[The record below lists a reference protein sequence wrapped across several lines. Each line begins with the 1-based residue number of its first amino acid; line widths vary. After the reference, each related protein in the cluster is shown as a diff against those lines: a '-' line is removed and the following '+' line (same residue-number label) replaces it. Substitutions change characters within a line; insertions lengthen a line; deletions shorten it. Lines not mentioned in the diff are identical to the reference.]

1 MSDACRISQ
10 LEMLDEVEELELV
23 LAHYAI
29 TWGAKF
35 PGDSDELKAKWT
47 EWSLKR
53 KEGEE

>member
-1 MSDACRISQ
+1 
-10 LEMLDEVEELELV
+10 MLDEVEELELV